1 MLSSWK
7 LIQFSSPIQSL
18 KSSSQ
23 YFSNALYMS
32 VSLCP
37 AWGFFSVL
45 IITGMFVFCWFP
57 VTGLKLLETC
67 NQVFPMVWAFFCF
80 LHSVPSNA
88 LLKSFP
94 WFLWL
99 ILFSCSWFSSWFP
112 VWHNDQANLATQLY
126 HFFSIFWWIQT
137 EPFCDCSIFCSTSC

>member
-1 MLSSWK
+1 MFRSWT

-18 KSSSQ
+18 KVVLSIFQ
-23 YFSNALYMS
+23 MPFIWVLVY
-32 VSLCP
+32 VPCV
-37 AWGFFSVL
+37 FFSLL
-45 IITGMFVFCWFP
+45 IVTGMFVFCLSP

-67 NQVFPMVWAFFCF
+67 NQVFPMFWAFFYF
-80 LHSVPSNA
+80 LPSIPSNA

-99 ILFSCSWFSSWFP
+99 MLFSCSGFSSWFP
-112 VWHNDQANLATQLY
+112 VWHNDQANLTTQLY

-137 EPFCDCSIFCSTSC
+137 ESFCDCPIFCSTSC